1 MSYKGEMMATPYSED
16 LRIKALDLIDGGKEV
31 GEVVSLLKISRASLF
46 LWLKLRR
53 ETGSVAPKKD
63 WRKGHG
69 HKIKDLEKLRNFADQ
84 NQGLT
89 GIEMA
94 KKWGDLSPKTMRKWL
109 HYIGYTQKKRV
120 TGTKNEM
127 KKNVKHIWMK

>member
-1 MSYKGEMMATPYSED
+1 MAVAYSED
-16 LRIKALDLIDGGKEV
+16 LRKTALNLIDGGKEV
-31 GEVVSLLKISRASLF
+31 EDVAALLKISRASLF
-46 LWLKLRR
+46 LWIKLRR

-69 HKIKDLEKLRNFADQ
+69 NKISDLEELKKFADE

-89 GIEMA
+89 AVEMA
-94 KKWGDLSPKTMRKWL
+94 EKWGDLTPKTMRKWL
-109 HYIGYTQKKRV
+109 GRIGYTQKKRV

-127 KKNVKHIWMK
+127 KKSVKYIWTK